1 MKPSKIFVFG
11 NLDLVMDSLP
21 LKMLPELRKKFPQ
34 IEFVVQDPNEE
45 WGVPENL
52 VVLDTAVGIKEVMVF
67 DDLEKFTP
75 PPRVSMHDF
84 DALTNLRYL
93 KKLGKLKS
101 VKIIAVPAR
110 KKTLAELTAS
120 VAEAI
125 TPIFSRQ

>member
-45 WGVPENL
+45 WEVPENL